1 MAVRFHVFPAHAEAK
16 KTRSCRSNMS
26 TYVALV
32 QHTEQGDGSTD
43 RAATDI
49 KVGAAVAERLGIE
62 VRDFYWASG
71 TYNAVLVLQTADK
84 HEITAWKDSLQNL
97 RVELIPAGPDPDS
110 VKQMTTS
117 GRSSSSDLIQW
128 WY

>member
-1 MAVRFHVFPAHAEAK
+1 
-16 KTRSCRSNMS
+16 MS